1 MSNALKSRAE
11 VQLWSALN
19 QNKPRSASAY
29 LNEQQQQQIEE
40 EGDPETSF
48 PGGSDHAGQENQRQR
63 RHHAAQ
69 RVKPPSEH
77 DMMIAEVRQLND
89 ICFTGQE
96 NDSKLNLYEDDDP
109 TESHTQIELNA
120 IRRRDEHMAALA
132 QYASTVK
139 EISEEIEVRLIQTA
153 DKVKDDLAELDK
165 RLGVSERALEDEA
178 LLLSSTNEDIL
189 YMRVQI
195 EAICA
200 ERTQLITLFAGLLD
214 AIEQTRT
221 QRVRNGLQ
229 TLTQT
234 LMDTAFA
241 LAPEVERIIEAESY
255 ELNIVVIS
263 NRKVYAD
270 LVARMAT
277 ADVDIFVSAQL
288 AWEAGQRRWRA
299 LRHNHAIAA
308 FQSTLNS
315 NTFTDPDER
324 HAVLAQIRDY
334 QATVHEQRRLAALQE
349 LERAGANLTSEH
361 AQQIVAALSRTQR
374 DEEEQSHRFFTS
386 LLALHDAKTLEAQEL
401 REALR
406 LELHG
411 FGAMAPEGEIAL
423 ARNTLAELLADDS
436 LEDFFRMAGGLR
448 TELDQIVKRL
458 ELKELIYA
466 DNLVPLR
473 DSLQVLL
480 SALPLETVMEAQ
492 GKGAAR
498 KAVHG
503 TLEKIRKAS
512 KQEIMALLPAL
523 QAEVAVLHNISDMN
537 SDFSVEMEA
546 ISMQL
551 DAILQD
557 HDALVNSPE
566 GSIET
571 SVGNESAASGEIP
584 RPNTSVVSAT
594 GTIGSPM
601 TATMR
606 VQTVSAGSATS
617 TTTIDLQ
624 AVRKVQRR
632 LGMLVYASELTPALQ
647 THLQFI
653 AEQLTLQHRADA
665 VVDSVVATSCDDLL
679 DVRQHESR
687 LFLDDLGQRIEH
699 QSSTLHDH
707 CEKLAS
713 FCLRV
718 ALCMEKN
725 VDKVRIVNMSVMDLL
740 DILKDNDDEAHAAM
754 EDSFSKSCAR
764 LRHAPDNVTLRQEF
778 QTAKDLLASMEAEYR
793 LYQRRTQVAASHHVL
808 AIDAQRIFFLGP
820 LCESFGLKPPVN
832 QPQTGHVPAPG
843 EDPLNLER
851 FLNAQCIEDIT
862 NPKPKDAEQGENGG
876 TNLANEEIA
885 SHSSG
890 QAIAV
895 TSPRA
900 EASQPH
906 AAASGSGPG
915 HGHEKVTKAAAAGAG
930 AAAGRKPAAA
940 PAPAAPVEPPPDLF
954 HTSSG
959 LELQVVHPIP
969 ELVQHVLTQKDEPD
983 DHDQLEGGSN
993 ESPQEAADTKHTEE
1007 SSELAYPPV
1016 LSESEQLAAEALTAR
1031 KARVM
1036 EMVSRSFLELRIPDE
1051 VMDQLLICFRDGML
1065 SRFDVHARE
1074 TSALALTAHEACIEE
1089 GHRLLEERL
1098 RMHWPRK
1105 GRLEVQCYQPR
1116 VGELTSHTQ
1125 RLDRHVRS
1133 LLKKVATHQVAF
1145 DSRVSDTLAS
1155 IERSRVTFVGCNAQL
1170 PMQLSLAALQG
1181 LDVKFNKLLTVFR
1194 SESETQRQQLQSQT
1208 ESELNAVAAS
1218 AQDFVN
1224 ACSAQLFPDL
1234 TGTDVM
1240 AGCDYHPLEIDAL
1253 REQLATTETGIRE
1266 QLALRSLSMEDLAEK
1281 QLQVLQ
1287 LSSAFK
1293 ARYQS
1298 CLQSLSMKDGLGQKY
1313 GLPRRSAQE
1322 RYRSETTRCD
1332 ERSAKI
1338 DELLVTLKSLSA
1350 GEKLTVPKEEEEGLS
1365 TRIVTMLL
1373 QLRAKMFARGSY
1385 FGLLKNQSQL
1395 EVTTVEYVVKPANG
1409 DAAEVVL
1416 RDRDLLAHDDLPPSI
1431 SFLDFV
1437 QRVGVQCREETLA
1450 LYQQEGKLDELPP
1463 NGGVPAA
1470 LEEYLHAQK
1479 DKAMAYVLQQ
1489 ETKFRKQVEQLGDLL
1504 ATAPEAALRDL
1515 CQRSQQ
1521 TLEQSTVQLRDTMER
1536 GFENSMELKQKHIAE
1551 LRPALFSPNQT
1562 AQLQELCW
1570 REEKR
1575 SVQIQSELRSFKT
1588 QVLTR
1593 HKACSH
1599 TLERDLL
1606 ALTRCLVAV
1615 LDSAVMS
1622 LDDLQPVDGSDQL
1635 ARAKRKSLTRLR
1647 KMARVLEFGD
1657 AREVPRSAKELE
1669 TLTQLGESARFPRRA
1684 WPGIPSFG
1692 VDQQLWPAVQALQ
1705 DEQDGAN
1712 PDAAQP
1718 SSSEGD
1724 GACVALLTHAHRAL
1738 VYARDAVYAQ
1748 YVAFCRGHNAQLL
1761 ALAQERLQDERKW
1774 AQSWISS
1781 IARMQQTDV

>member
-1 MSNALKSRAE
+1 
-11 VQLWSALN
+11 
-19 QNKPRSASAY
+19 
-29 LNEQQQQQIEE
+29 
-40 EGDPETSF
+40 
-48 PGGSDHAGQENQRQR
+48 
-63 RHHAAQ
+63 
-69 RVKPPSEH
+69 
-77 DMMIAEVRQLND
+77 MISEVRQLD
-89 ICFTGQE
+89 DLCFTGQE

-109 TESHTQIELNA
+109 AESHTQIELNA

-132 QYASTVK
+132 QYASIVK

-165 RLGVSERALEDEA
+165 RLVVSERALEDEA
-178 LLLSSTNEDIL
+178 LLLSSTNENIL
-189 YMRVQI
+189 DMRVQT

-200 ERTQLITLFAGLLD
+200 ERTQLIALFAGQLD
-214 AIEQTRT
+214 DIEQTRT
-221 QRVRNGLQ
+221 QRVRSGLQ
-229 TLTQT
+229 TLTQM

-315 NTFTDPDER
+315 NTFKDPDER

-334 QATVHEQRRLAALQE
+334 QSMVHEQRRLAALQE
-349 LERAGANLTSEH
+349 LERVGANLTSEH
-361 AQQIVAALSRTQR
+361 AQQIVAALSQTQQ
-374 DEEEQSHRFFTS
+374 DEEEQNHRFFTS
-386 LLALHDAKTLEAQEL
+386 LLALHDAKTLEAQAL

-411 FGAMAPEGEIAL
+411 FGAMAPEGEIVL
-423 ARNTLAELLADDS
+423 ARNTLAQMLADDS

-448 TELDQIVKRL
+448 TELDQIFKRM

-492 GKGAAR
+492 GKGAER
-498 KAVHG
+498 KAVQA
-503 TLEKIRKAS
+503 TLEKIRKAG
-512 KQEIMALLPAL
+512 KQEIMALLPTL
-523 QAEVAVLHNISDMN
+523 QAEVGVLRNINDMN
-537 SDFSVEMEA
+537 SVFSAEMEA
-546 ISMQL
+546 IGMQL
-551 DAILQD
+551 DTILQD
-557 HDALVNSPE
+557 HYVLVNGTSSPE
-566 GSIET
+566 GSVQTNIE
-571 SVGNESAASGEIP
+571 SGSGEIP

-594 GTIGSPM
+594 GTTIGSPM
-601 TATMR
+601 AATMR
-606 VQTVSAGSATS
+606 VQTESPGPATS
-617 TTTIDLQ
+617 TTTVDLQ

-632 LGMLVYASELTPALQ
+632 LGMLMYASELTPALQ

-653 AEQLTLQHRADA
+653 AEQLTLQHGANSVVDA
-665 VVDSVVATSCDDLL
+665 VVSTSCDELL
-679 DVRQHESR
+679 EVRQLESR

-718 ALCMEKN
+718 ALCMEQN
-725 VDKVRIVNMSVMDLL
+725 VNKVRIVNMSVMDLL
-740 DILKDNDDEAHAAM
+740 DTLKDNDDEAHGAM

-764 LRHAPDNVTLRQEF
+764 LRHAPDNATLRQEF

-808 AIDAQRIFFLGP
+808 AIDAQRVFFLGP

-832 QPQTGHVPAPG
+832 ETQAGHEPAAG

-851 FLNAQCIEDIT
+851 FLSPQCIEDIT
-862 NPKPKDAEQGENGG
+862 NPKPKDVEQGDNSG
-876 TNLANEEIA
+876 NPLANDDIS
-885 SHSSG
+885 SHTSG
-890 QAIAV
+890 QATAV
-895 TSPRA
+895 TSPRT

-906 AAASGSGPG
+906 AAANGSGPS
-915 HGHEKVTKAAAAGAG
+915 HGHEKATKAAANH
-930 AAAGRKPAAA
+930 GRKPVTA
-940 PAPAAPVEPPPDLF
+940 PVPAAPVEPPPELF
-954 HTSSG
+954 HASSG
-959 LELQVVHPIP
+959 LDLQLVHPIP
-969 ELVQHVLTQKDEPD
+969 ELVQHILTQKDEPY
-983 DHDQLEGGSN
+983 DQLEGDSN
-993 ESPQEAADTKHTEE
+993 ESPLSPDELTETKHTEE
-1007 SSELAYPPV
+1007 SPELASPPV
-1016 LSESEQLAAEALTAR
+1016 LSESEQLAAEALAAR
-1031 KARVM
+1031 KAHVVD
-1036 EMVSRSFLELRIPDE
+1036 MVSRSFLELRIPDE
-1051 VMDQLLICFRDGML
+1051 VMDQLLVCYRDGML

-1074 TSALALTAHEACIEE
+1074 TSALTLTAHDARIEE

-1133 LLKKVATHQVAF
+1133 LLKKVVTQQTAF
-1145 DSRVSDTLAS
+1145 DSRVSDALAS

-1181 LDVKFNKLLTVFR
+1181 LDVKFNKLLTAFR
-1194 SESETQRQQLQSQT
+1194 SESETQRQQLQLQT

-1218 AQDFVN
+1218 AQEFVN

-1253 REQLATTETGIRE
+1253 RKQLASTETGIRE
-1266 QLALRSLSMEDLAEK
+1266 QLALRAQSMADLAEK

-1298 CLQSLSMKDGLGQKY
+1298 CLQNLSMKDGLGQKY

-1332 ERSAKI
+1332 ERSSKI
-1338 DELLVTLKSLSA
+1338 DELLATLKSLSA
-1350 GEKLTVPKEEEEGLS
+1350 GDKLTEPKDEEEKPTSRS
-1365 TRIVTMLL
+1365 TRIVTLLL
-1373 QLRAKMFARGSY
+1373 QLRAKMFARGCY
-1385 FGLLKNQSQL
+1385 FGLLKNKSQL
-1395 EVTTVEYVVKPANG
+1395 EVTAIEYVVRPADG
-1409 DAAEVVL
+1409 DVAEVVL

-1437 QRVGVQCREETLA
+1437 QRVGVQCREETRA

-1463 NGGVPAA
+1463 NGGVPPA
-1470 LEEYLHAQK
+1470 LEEYLLAQK
-1479 DKAMAYVLQQ
+1479 EKAMAYVLQQ

-1504 ATAPEAALRDL
+1504 ATVPEAALRDL

-1521 TLEQSTVQLRDTMER
+1521 MLKQSTLPLSETMER
-1536 GFENSMELKQKHIAE
+1536 FFESSMDLKQTHMAE
-1551 LRPALFSPNQT
+1551 LRPALFSPNNT
-1562 AQLQELCW
+1562 AQLQELCS
-1570 REEKR
+1570 REEER
-1575 SVQIQSELRSFKT
+1575 SVQMQSELRSYKT
-1588 QVLTR
+1588 QVLSS

-1599 TLERDLL
+1599 TLEYDLL
-1606 ALTRCLVAV
+1606 ALTRCLMAV
-1615 LDSAVMS
+1615 LDSTVMS

-1657 AREVPRSAKELE
+1657 SREVPRSVKELE
-1669 TLTQLGESARFPRRA
+1669 TLAQLGESARFPRRA
-1684 WPGIPSFG
+1684 WPGIASFG
-1692 VDQQLWPAVQALQ
+1692 MDQQLWPAVHALQ
-1705 DEQDGAN
+1705 DEQDGAK

-1718 SSSEGD
+1718 GSSQGD

-1738 VYARDAVYAQ
+1738 VHARDTVYTQ
-1748 YVAFCRGHNAQLL
+1748 YVVFCRDHNAQLL

-1774 AQSWISS
+1774 TQSWTTS
-1781 IARMQQTDV
+1781 IARMQQNDV